1 LLMIGRGTGTRE
13 IAQAL
18 HLSVKTV
25 ESHRQS
31 NKRKLNLGT
40 ATQLMRY
47 AVLTLARSELES
59 GPVTHKPL

>member
-1 LLMIGRGTGTRE
+1 MIGKGIGTRE
-13 IAQAL
+13 TAQSL

-31 NKRKLNLGT
+31 IKRKLNLGT

-47 AVLTLARSELES
+47 AVLTLERSEPES
-59 GPVTHKPL
+59 GRMMRKPL